1 MYSIALN
8 RPRNAVLLLAVALAC
23 SLISFVVWRGL
34 DCATAEI
41 REKPDHQSPPP
52 RQSVRSPKSAADK
65 PESQTGRASWYDSR
79 LQTANGEQ
87 MDPEK
92 MTAAHPSLPFGTQV
106 QVENLDNGRTV
117 TVRVNDRGPF
127 VGERIIDVSKA
138 AAKGLGTILDG
149 VATVRISPQTE
160 IK

>member
-1 MYSIALN
+1 L
-8 RPRNAVLLLAVALAC
+8 RR
-23 SLISFVVWRGL
+23 
-34 DCATAEI
+34 
-41 REKPDHQSPPP
+41 PP
-52 RQSVRSPKSAADK
+52 RQSIQSKSAADK
-65 PESQTGRASWYDSR
+65 PESQTGRASWYALDS
-79 LQTANGEQ
+79 QTANGEQ
-87 MDPEK
+87 MDPEE

-117 TVRVNDRGPF
+117 TVRANDRGPF

-138 AAKGLGTILDG
+138 AAKGLGMILDG

>member
-1 MYSIALN
+1 MYSIGPKLS
-8 RPRNAVLLLAVALAC
+8 RNTILFLTIALAC
-23 SLISFVVWRGL
+23 GFASLIYWHWPVATPGRGQTL
-34 DCATAEI
+34 NATTASMSRAKSQPTE
-41 REKPDHQSPPP
+41 
-52 RQSVRSPKSAADK
+52 VRTSK
-65 PESQTGRASWYDSR
+65 TGRASWYSIASK
-79 LQTANGEQ
+79 TASGEQ
-87 MDPEK
+87 MDSDE

-138 AAKGLGTILDG
+138 AAKELGMIVDG
-149 VATVRISPQTE
+149 VATVRISPQTQ

>member
-34 DCATAEI
+34 IA
-41 REKPDHQSPPP
+41 PPP
-52 RQSVRSPKSAADK
+52 KSEKSPTIKASTASIGTKSKSAADK
-65 PESQTGRASWYDSR
+65 PESQTGRASWYDLDS
-79 LQTANGEQ
+79 QTANGEQ

-138 AAKGLGTILDG
+138 AAKGLGMILDG